1 MYRYKYMCNI
11 TICIYTVSVVPDM
24 QCWKMC
30 KHRDTHIQ
38 YTHTDLLIYINKWI
52 FKLTLSLNVAVDSK
66 KAVPHSCEDGACF
79 LFSDL
84 SFALIASN
92 TLWSPSC
99 HAGMRQQSRN
109 KSQTGSIRCVE
120 GSGEGSEAHS
130 SSHYFCFSF
139 LYFSR
144 LKDASSRLWMFA
156 GGQAERKKLRYLLGF
171 VVRDL
176 LDLLSPWERAGSV
189 RNTISTVN

>member
-1 MYRYKYMCNI
+1 MHIYS
-11 TICIYTVSVVPDM
+11 ICGTRHAVLKDV
-24 QCWKMC
+24 QTQ
-30 KHRDTHIQ
+30 R
-38 YTHTDLLIYINKWI
+38 HTDLLIYINKWI

-120 GSGEGSEAHS
+120 ESGEGSEAHS

-189 RNTISTVN
+189 RNTISAVN